1 MSRDRPVVLIT
12 GGSRGIGAAVAQL
25 AATRGYDVAVNFKS
39 DRDAAEHVTRTC
51 RDAGAAL

>member
-25 AATRGYDVAVNFKS
+25 AATRGYDVAVNS
-39 DRDAAEHVTRTC
+39 SRTAMPLSMSRGLAAMP
-51 RDAGAAL
+51 AQAL